1 MAINV
6 TGRAYNDNAGTQ
18 NNLVGDDGWADT
30 FYMTPEALI
39 LDTVNGGGGIDT
51 VNYKDS
57 QIGVQITLTDPT
69 TKGGTSGG
77 YVEADFVTT
86 FYNSSTGSYQSISM
100 HRTTETLTSL

>member
-39 LDTVNGGGGIDT
+39 LDTVNGGGGI
-51 VNYKDS
+51 
-57 QIGVQITLTDPT
+57 
-69 TKGGTSGG
+69 
-77 YVEADFVTT
+77 
-86 FYNSSTGSYQSISM
+86 
-100 HRTTETLTSL
+100 